1 MKNFKFFYLLLS
13 FLLLAGLGSCS
24 DEPDYPNDNES
35 SWNDNESSSND
46 KEETPSVDIPKLI
59 KEHVTVSA
67 TYTDYV
73 WHFHIESTLH
83 DALPGKKIQFGIGHG
98 DVNGTTS
105 VSVESQA
112 YKYSSSMK
120 NGVKIMDFE
129 NPFWFYYIF
138 GQEESK
144 ENKDAWAECEIYYAA
159 YLKLKNTN
167 PKDLTEDEKNLMSD
181 LPGYFRK
188 YEKDADNYYK
198 PTIQVLIDSHFYKIA
213 TYKR

>member
-1 MKNFKFFYLLLS
+1 MRKHLITFLLHS
-13 FLLLAGLGSCS
+13 FLIIAGMGSCS
-24 DEPDYPNDNES
+24 DEPEYPDDNES
-35 SWNDNESSSND
+35 SWIDNESSSNE
-46 KEETPSVDIPKLI
+46 KEETPTVDIPKLI

-67 TYTDYV
+67 TYSEYV

-83 DALPGKKIQFGIGHG
+83 DVLPGKKIQFGIGHG

-105 VSVESQA
+105 VSVEDQA

-120 NGVKIMDFE
+120 NDVKIMDFE

-138 GQEESK
+138 GQEETK
-144 ENKDAWAECEIYYAA
+144 ETKKAWTDCEIYYAA
-159 YLKLKNTN
+159 YLKLKNKN
-167 PKDLTEDEKNLMSD
+167 SKDLTEDEKKLMSD
-181 LPGYFRK
+181 LPSYFRE
-188 YEKDADNYYK
+188 YEKAADNYYK